1 MTGDV
6 ITALAAIG
14 AVAVLGLG
22 YYRAR
27 PYGRLGLFAWLQS
40 VSLMFPWLVF
50 FGLFATGIYL
60 DLVGILFL
68 LVGSTAAYVALGRQ
82 VRSLAQQQ
90 NSAQQD
96 MAQRLQAI
104 VMPDA
109 LPNADVAHNSTTPTP
124 EALTEARAET
134 LPVNPKGPSSSLET
148 DVPLIE
154 PMPNQDIAA
163 IKGIFGLDS
172 FFATETVPYQNGVI
186 FNGNMRGEATVVHQ
200 DLSQRLRD
208 RMDDRYRLFLIEN
221 PEGRPTIVVLPSR
234 NDPQPSTPFQKFVS
248 VVLGLATIATCLET
262 AGFLLGFDFYQA
274 PQRFREVLPIGL
286 GLISILIAHELGHW
300 FVARKYQIKL
310 SWPFFLPTWQIGAFG
325 ALTRFESLLPDRK
338 TLFDIAFAG
347 PAAGGILS
355 FVLIMTGL
363 GLSHPGS
370 AFPMPTQFFEGS
382 VLVGTL
388 AKAVLRDSLQQS
400 IVDVNPLVIVGWIG
414 LIYSALNLMPAGCL
428 DGGRMVQAV
437 YGRKIAQTTTIA
449 TLVLLAIVSLVNPL
463 AMYWAILILFLQ
475 RTLERPSLNE
485 LTEPDDARAGLALV
499 ALFLMITVLL
509 PLTPSL
515 AGRLGIGG

>member
-14 AVAVLGLG
+14 AVAILGVG

-60 DLVGILFL
+60 DLIGILLL

-90 NSAQQD
+90 NSAEQN
-96 MAQRLQAI
+96 MAQRLQDI
-104 VMPDA
+104 VTPTA
-109 LPNADVAHNSTTPTP
+109 TTLNADIAATPETTPP
-124 EALTEARAET
+124 EPIA
-134 LPVNPKGPSSSLET
+134 VNPQGPSSSIEAPA
-148 DVPLIE
+148 PLIE
-154 PMPNQDIAA
+154 PMPNADIVTV
-163 IKGIFGLDS
+163 KGIFGLDG

-186 FNGNMRGEATVVHQ
+186 FNGNLRGEPTVVHQ
-200 DLSQRLRD
+200 DLTQRLHD
-208 RMDDRYRLFLIEN
+208 RMGDRYRLFLIEN
-221 PEGRPTIVVLPSR
+221 PEGRPTIVILPSS
-234 NDPQPSTPFQKFVS
+234 NDPQPSTQFQKIVA
-248 VVLGLATIATCLET
+248 VALGIATITTCFET
-262 AGFLLGFDFYQA
+262 AGLLLGFDFYQT
-274 PQRFREVLPIGL
+274 PQRYREVLPIGL
-286 GLISILIAHELGHW
+286 GLMSILATHELGHW
-300 FVARKYQIKL
+300 YVAQKHQIKL

-355 FVLIMTGL
+355 LLFLLAGL
-363 GLSHPGS
+363 GLSHAGS

-388 AKAVLRDSLQQS
+388 AKAVLHESLQQS
-400 IVDVNPLVIVGWIG
+400 IVDVDPLVIVGWIG
-414 LIYSALNLMPAGCL
+414 LIYSAINLMPAGCL
-428 DGGRMVQAV
+428 DGGRIVQAI
-437 YGRKIAQTTTIA
+437 YGRKTAQTTTIG
-449 TLVLLAIVSLVNPL
+449 TLVLLTIVSLANPL
-463 AMYWAILILFLQ
+463 ALYWAILILFLQ

-485 LTEPDDARAGLALV
+485 LTEPDDTRAGLALV

>member
-14 AVAVLGLG
+14 AVAILGVG

-60 DLVGILFL
+60 DLIGILLL

-90 NSAQQD
+90 NSAEQN
-96 MAQRLQAI
+96 MAQRLQEI
-104 VMPDA
+104 VTPA
-109 LPNADVAHNSTTPTP
+109 APLNADSAVSPETTPP
-124 EALTEARAET
+124 AP
-134 LPVNPKGPSSSLET
+134 LPVNPQGPSSSIEAAL
-148 DVPLIE
+148 PLIE
-154 PMPNQDIAA
+154 PMPNADIAT
-163 IKGIFGLDS
+163 IKGIFGLDG

-186 FNGNMRGEATVVHQ
+186 FNGNLRGEATVVHQ
-200 DLSQRLRD
+200 DLTQRLHD
-208 RMDDRYRLFLIEN
+208 RMGDRYRLFLIEN
-221 PEGRPTIVVLPSR
+221 PEGRPTIVILPSS
-234 NDPQPSTPFQKFVS
+234 NDPQPSTPFQK
-248 VVLGLATIATCLET
+248 VVAVALGIATIATCLET
-262 AGFLLGFDFYQA
+262 AGLLLGFDFYQA
-274 PQRFREVLPIGL
+274 PQRYREVLPIGL
-286 GLISILIAHELGHW
+286 GLISILATHELGHW
-300 FVARKYQIKL
+300 YVAQKHQIKL

-355 FVLIMTGL
+355 LIFLLAGL
-363 GLSHPGS
+363 GLSHAGS

-388 AKAVLRDSLQQS
+388 AKAVLHESLQQS
-400 IVDVNPLVIVGWIG
+400 IVDVDPLVIVGWIG
-414 LIYSALNLMPAGCL
+414 LIYSAINLMPAGCL
-428 DGGRMVQAV
+428 DGGRIVQAV
-437 YGRKIAQTTTIA
+437 YGRKTAQITTIA

-485 LTEPDDARAGLALV
+485 LTEPNDTRAGLALV

>member
-14 AVAVLGLG
+14 AVAILGVG

-90 NSAQQD
+90 NTAQQD

-104 VMPDA
+104 VSPDA
-109 LPNADVAHNSTTPTP
+109 TSSADIAAPPP
-124 EALTEARAET
+124 EPR
-134 LPVNPKGPSSSLET
+134 PVNPQGPSSSIEAAA
-148 DVPLIE
+148 PLIE
-154 PMPNQDIAA
+154 PMPNEDIAT

-186 FNGNMRGEATVVHQ
+186 FNGNLRGDATVVHQ
-200 DLSQRLRD
+200 DLTQRLHE
-208 RMDDRYRLFLIEN
+208 RMGDRYRLFLIEN
-221 PEGRPTIVVLPSR
+221 PEGRPTIVILPSR

-248 VVLGLATIATCLET
+248 VALGLATIGTCLET

-370 AFPMPTQFFEGS
+370 TFPMPTQFFEGS

-388 AKAVLRDSLQQS
+388 AKAVLRESLQQT

-449 TLVLLAIVSLVNPL
+449 TLVLLAIISLANPL

-485 LTEPDDARAGLALV
+485 LTEPDDTRAGLALV

>member
-14 AVAVLGLG
+14 AVAILGVG

-27 PYGRLGLFAWLQS
+27 PFGRLGLFAWLQS

-82 VRSLAQQQ
+82 VRTLAQ
-90 NSAQQD
+90 AE
-96 MAQRLQAI
+96 MAQRPPELVTSAP
-104 VMPDA
+104 MLSDNPE
-109 LPNADVAHNSTTPTP
+109 TTIETTAPTP
-124 EALTEARAET
+124 
-134 LPVNPKGPSSSLET
+134 LPVNPQGPSSPIEAAT
-148 DVPLIE
+148 PLIE
-154 PMPNQDIAA
+154 PMPNEDIAT

-186 FNGNMRGEATVVHQ
+186 FNGNLRGEATVVHQ
-200 DLSQRLRD
+200 DLTQRLHE
-208 RMDDRYRLFLIEN
+208 RMGDRYRLFLIEN
-221 PEGRPTIVVLPSR
+221 PEGRPTIVILPSR
-234 NDPQPSTPFQKFVS
+234 NDPQPSTPFQKVVA

-262 AGFLLGFDFYQA
+262 AGFLLGFDFYQT

-286 GLISILIAHELGHW
+286 GLISILVAHELGHW

-347 PAAGGILS
+347 PAAGGLLS
-355 FVLIMTGL
+355 LGMLLTGL
-363 GLSHPGS
+363 GMSHAGS

-388 AKAVLRDSLQQS
+388 AKAVLHESLQQT
-400 IVDVNPLVIVGWIG
+400 IVDVDPLVIVGWIG

-485 LTEPDDARAGLALV
+485 LTEPDDTRAGLALV